1 MSQVPVE
8 LRYAKTHEWARL
20 LADGSVEV
28 GISEHAQAALGDLVF
43 VEVPETGR
51 VLAAGEGCAVVESV
65 KAASDV
71 YSPIA
76 GTVIAVNLE
85 LAAAP
90 ELVNQDCYGRGW
102 MLRLQPAATASLA
115 GLLDAE
121 AYGGQ
126 LAATGG

>member
-102 MLRLQPAATASLA
+102 MLRLQPASTTSLA

>member
-20 LADGSVEV
+20 LPDGSVEV

-102 MLRLQPAATASLA
+102 MLRLQPASTASLA

>member
-1 MSQVPVE
+1 MSQVPIE
-8 LRYAKTHEWARL
+8 LRYAKTHEWALL

-102 MLRLQPAATASLA
+102 MLRLQPASTASLA

>member
-20 LADGSVEV
+20 LSDGSVEV

-102 MLRLQPAATASLA
+102 MLRLQPASTASLA

>member
-76 GTVIAVNLE
+76 GTVLAVNLE

-102 MLRLQPAATASLA
+102 MLRLQPASTASLA

>member
-1 MSQVPVE
+1 MSEVPVE

-102 MLRLQPAATASLA
+102 MLRLQPASTASLA

>member
-1 MSQVPVE
+1 M
-8 LRYAKTHEWARL
+8 
-20 LADGSVEV
+20 
-28 GISEHAQAALGDLVF
+28 
-43 VEVPETGR
+43 
-51 VLAAGEGCAVVESV
+51 LAAGEGCAVVESV

-102 MLRLQPAATASLA
+102 MLRLQPASTASLA

>member
-51 VLAAGEGCAVVESV
+51 VLVAGEGCAVVESV

-102 MLRLQPAATASLA
+102 MLRLQPASTASLA

>member
-1 MSQVPVE
+1 M
-8 LRYAKTHEWARL
+8 
-20 LADGSVEV
+20 EV

-90 ELVNQDCYGRGW
+90 ELVNQDCYGRGL
-102 MLRLQPAATASLA
+102 MLRLQPASTASLA

>member
-20 LADGSVEV
+20 LPDGSVEV

-76 GTVIAVNLE
+76 GSVIAVNLE

-102 MLRLQPAATASLA
+102 MLRLQPASTASLA

>member
-28 GISEHAQAALGDLVF
+28 GITEHAQAALGDLVF

-102 MLRLQPAATASLA
+102 MLRLQPASTASLA

>member
-1 MSQVPVE
+1 MSQVPIE

-20 LADGSVEV
+20 LPDGSVEV

-102 MLRLQPAATASLA
+102 MLRLQPASTASLA

>member
-43 VEVPETGR
+43 GEVPETGR

-102 MLRLQPAATASLA
+102 MLRLQPASTASLA

>member
-20 LADGSVEV
+20 LPDGSVEV

-76 GTVIAVNLE
+76 GSVIAVNLE

-102 MLRLQPAATASLA
+102 MLRLQPASTASLA

-126 LAATGG
+126 FAATGG